1 MVFISFFLYSSEF
14 FTFSNLSFFP
24 SHNTQTVNL
33 DQKSAIIFFMAIP
46 MDSEKNDANM
56 RLEALLLEGLASGD
70 GLPLN
75 EDLWG
80 ELKADAAKI
89 LNVSRKAVQKS
100 VDNQE

>member
-1 MVFISFFLYSSEF
+1 
-14 FTFSNLSFFP
+14 
-24 SHNTQTVNL
+24 
-33 DQKSAIIFFMAIP
+33 MAIP

-89 LNVSRKAVQKS
+89 LNASRKAVQKS